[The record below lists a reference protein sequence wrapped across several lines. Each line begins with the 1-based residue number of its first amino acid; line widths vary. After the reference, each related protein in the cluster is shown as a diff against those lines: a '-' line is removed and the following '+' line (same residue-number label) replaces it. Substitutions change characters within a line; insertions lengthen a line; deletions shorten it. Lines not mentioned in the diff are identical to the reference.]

1 MTWSE
6 SRVKPED
13 TKGNCQYII
22 RNKQ

>member
-6 SRVKPED
+6 SRVRPED
-13 TKGNCQYII
+13 MKGNCQYII